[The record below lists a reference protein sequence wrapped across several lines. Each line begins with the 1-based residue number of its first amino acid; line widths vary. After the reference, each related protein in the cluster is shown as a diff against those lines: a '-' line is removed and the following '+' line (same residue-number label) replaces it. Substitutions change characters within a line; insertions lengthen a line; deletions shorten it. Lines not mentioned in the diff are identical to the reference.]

1 MTRVEQEQLVGSYL
15 RGEMSAAEEQ
25 EFFIQVALDSDL
37 RQTLKA
43 FRVVETAIQ
52 KHRQAIPPNHA
63 ESYQRLLV
71 MLGSSATEPAAL
83 IGTTTA
89 TGLLRQGL
97 GAIGAR
103 FFNWTTAL
111 VATGALSLG
120 ALVLGPAMN
129 GEKEQPGRTETTAV
143 ESALPQTDR
152 TDAQEN
158 LQPDTRI
165 PFRAAQEEGGKPTAG
180 TGREVTQN
188 LSSRAEAAQ
197 KTPST
202 IDPEA
207 IINQARR
214 KKGEESG
221 NITAANVESNGA
233 DAPATSAEQTS
244 ATRSGSGVTFNI
256 VGNPIK
262 PEKDTIDISVKFNPK
277 DIRKK

>member
-52 KHRQAIPPNHA
+52 KHREAISPNHA

-83 IGTTTA
+83 IGTTA
-89 TGLLRQGL
+89 ASGILRQGL

-129 GEKEQPGRTETTAV
+129 EEKEPATRTETTAV
-143 ESALPQTDR
+143 ESILPQADR
-152 TDAQEN
+152 TEAQEN
-158 LQPDTRI
+158 VQPETRI
-165 PFRAAQEEGGKPTAG
+165 PFRAAQKENREPMSG
-180 TGREVTQN
+180 TGP
-188 LSSRAEAAQ
+188 EAAQDISSAAAATQ
-197 KTPST
+197 KTPSM

-207 IINQARR
+207 IISQARR
-214 KKGEESG
+214 KKGEENR
-221 NITAANVESNGA
+221 NITAANVESDGSGA
-233 DAPATSAEQTS
+233 AATSAEQTP
-244 ATRSGSGVTFNI
+244 ATRSESGVTFNM
-256 VGNPIK
+256 VEKPVK
-262 PEKDTIDISVKFNPK
+262 PEKDTIDFNVKFNPK

>member
-52 KHRQAIPPNHA
+52 KHRQAISPNHA

-129 GEKEQPGRTETTAV
+129 GEKEQTAGTQTTAV
-143 ESALPQTDR
+143 ESPLPQADR

-165 PFRAAQEEGGKPTAG
+165 PFRAAQKGNGESVSEPEAA
-180 TGREVTQN
+180 QN
-188 LSSRAEAAQ
+188 LSSATPAAQ
-197 KTPST
+197 KTPSM

-214 KKGEESG
+214 KKGEENR
-221 NITAANVESNGA
+221 NITAASVESNG
-233 DAPATSAEQTS
+233 DGAPATSAEQTS
-244 ATRSGSGVTFNI
+244 ATRSSNGITINFSP
-256 VGNPIK
+256 NPIK